1 MMSAFKDRETRQIFM
16 RYLLIFIERS
26 ISLSSPAVAS
36 IIIFLANSSITGN
49 LSFPET
55 FATLQLLLSIRFNV
69 MYFSQMGIDYFY
81 ELKDF
86 FKEFRETL
94 LKH

>member
-1 MMSAFKDRETRQIFM
+1 MMSVLKDKETYQIFM
-16 RYLLIFIERS
+16 RYLLLFIERS

-36 IIIFLANSSITGN
+36 MLIFLANFYIEGD
-49 LSFPET
+49 LVFAET

-86 FKEFRETL
+86 FKEFRATL
-94 LKH
+94 KKD